1 MGDGDVM
8 LIFLNNNPRHPQ
20 PPPLLL
26 SPIDL
31 GRIFLSVCNSIG
43 EGGKHMTGELQLLP
57 RKYYLGHERRERRT
71 TRIARCSNGSL
82 LQIVNAILTPGLS
95 QPRFIYI
102 ARS

>member
-43 EGGKHMTGELQLLP
+43 E
-57 RKYYLGHERRERRT
+57 
-71 TRIARCSNGSL
+71 
-82 LQIVNAILTPGLS
+82 
-95 QPRFIYI
+95 
-102 ARS
+102 